1 MQAIDDAGHDKASI
15 FKAIAME
22 AVDRA
27 IGQLSRLLW
36 QAESTGNFEYYLC
49 VTGDH
54 STPVEYGD
62 HSFEPVPFAIC
73 RLKDFVDAMGGDAA
87 IMKTSL
93 EPFPLPT
100 VMGDEDLT
108 EGMETMEESRSKQA
122 FNGDMVSEFSEI
134 AAARGCLGRF
144 SGSEMMGII
153 KTYLK
158 VKA

>member
-1 MQAIDDAGHDKASI
+1 
-15 FKAIAME
+15 
-22 AVDRA
+22 
-27 IGQLSRLLW
+27 
-36 QAESTGNFEYYLC
+36 
-49 VTGDH
+49 
-54 STPVEYGD
+54 
-62 HSFEPVPFAIC
+62 
-73 RLKDFVDAMGGDAA
+73 MGGDAA

-100 VMGDEDLT
+100 VKGDEDLT